1 MSKRLL
7 LPQVR
12 LSVSLCA
19 VAFASERVLGAP
31 RFLPALPRGLSVALA
46 ILLLRS
52 GPRQRFHLEHSCW
65 LRCLAVVVSAFRRQV
80 RPPVPHRLH
89 DASPQQE
96 YAATQPEAGRRPPC
110 HRNAFLCTC
119 VPPHPDHAP
128 HRGAGAAP
136 ELSPPPPTRSPPPP
150 SPPSPSPRSPLPPSP
165 PPPPPPEPLRRL
177 RRSRPTTRPP
187 AFVAPVRR
195 RRRRLQPR
203 RAVPAACRRRSRGA
217 AARGQR
223 RQRQPSRWPQR
234 QGSWLLPVVRALLL
248 SRPAVVAP
256 FRRLCHRLRRP
267 RAIAAT
273 AADAI
278 SNAATTAASV
288 AARAVASA
296 AVAPQ
301 SLARPPPSP
310 PPMRGPAG
318 RCHPARLHRRRA
330 ALSLGAEAPRRC
342 SGVRAARAVPAAAS
356 ATASCFVAAG
366 RAACSSPLRPS
377 PVTV

>member
-31 RFLPALPRGLSVALA
+31 RFLPALPRGFSVVLA

-150 SPPSPSPRSPLPPSP
+150 SPPSPSPRSPLPPSL

-177 RRSRPTTRPP
+177 RRSGSD
-187 AFVAPVRR
+187 AP
-195 RRRRLQPR
+195 
-203 RAVPAACRRRSRGA
+203 
-217 AARGQR
+217 
-223 RQRQPSRWPQR
+223 
-234 QGSWLLPVVRALLL
+234 
-248 SRPAVVAP
+248 
-256 FRRLCHRLRRP
+256 
-267 RAIAAT
+267 
-273 AADAI
+273 
-278 SNAATTAASV
+278 
-288 AARAVASA
+288 ASA
-296 AVAPQ
+296 AVQRVTLPRVWQIPVCAVLCCGM
-301 SLARPPPSP
+301 SCCSP
-310 PPMRGPAG
+310 CTTSNTYSNTDFSRSIPYHNG
-318 RCHPARLHRRRA
+318 C
-330 ALSLGAEAPRRC
+330 E
-342 SGVRAARAVPAAAS
+342 
-356 ATASCFVAAG
+356 
-366 RAACSSPLRPS
+366 
-377 PVTV
+377 